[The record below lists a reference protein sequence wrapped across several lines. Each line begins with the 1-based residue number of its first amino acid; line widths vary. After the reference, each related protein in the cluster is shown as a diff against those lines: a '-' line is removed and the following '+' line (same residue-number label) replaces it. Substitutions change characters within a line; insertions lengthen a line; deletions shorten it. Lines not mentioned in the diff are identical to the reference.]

1 MLSRALV
8 LRHAA
13 LRRASNALVAR
24 SFSSYP
30 PHEVVGLPALSPTME
45 QGNLASWRLKEG
57 DKISAGDIICQIETD
72 KAVVDF
78 EAQDDMYLAKI
89 LVPEGTENILIGQ
102 PIMVTTD
109 EEEHLAGLKDFK
121 LDASFEVASP
131 APKAPEEL
139 PPKKEQV
146 AVDPASQ
153 APVVPQDFLV
163 TSQTTHKNVQGT
175 PIPAA
180 PAAPAAPVAAAAA
193 PAAKSTPAAA
203 PAAQSSE
210 TFAEKW
216 GFGVKK
222 SPLSFSLIK
231 KQQAYIDLYGITGTT
246 PVSSSSKN

>member
-13 LRRASNALVAR
+13 LRRCSNALIAR

-109 EEEHLAGLKDFK
+109 EEEHLEGLKNFK

-131 APKAPEEL
+131 EPKAPEEL

-146 AVDPASQ
+146 AVDPVSQ
-153 APVVPQDFLV
+153 APVVPQDFL
-163 TSQTTHKNVQGT
+163 TTHKNVQGT

-180 PAAPAAPVAAAAA
+180 PAAPAAKPAAPAAAA
-193 PAAKSTPAAA
+193 PA